1 VSRPGGT
8 AGVPAHRADPRATLG
23 GMCAIALWSSL
34 ALLTTLTA
42 GLPPFLV
49 LACCFGFAGL
59 FGVAWVAR
67 GGRAGLRAMLAPVSA
82 VALAAC
88 ALFGYHA
95 LYFFS
100 LKHAPPVEAN
110 LVNYLWPLLIVL
122 FSGLLPGVRLRAGNL
137 VGALLGLAAAA
148 LLVTGGH
155 GLAIDPTRGPGYL
168 AAFAA
173 AVVWGGYSVLNRRFA
188 GVDSASIVPACVGVA
203 LAGMAMHGLFEPSTS
218 ISATQWLVLATMG
231 AGPTG
236 VAFALWDR
244 GTKHGDIALL
254 GSLSYLAPLLSTL
267 LLVLAG
273 RAEPHWIHAAAV
285 GLLLLG
291 AWISV
296 RGSRSNAPA
305 VAAP

>member
-1 VSRPGGT
+1 MTRQ
-8 AGVPAHRADPRATLG
+8 AGSANPRATLAG
-23 GMCAIALWSSL
+23 VSAIALWSSL
-34 ALLTTLTA
+34 ALLTTLTG

-49 LACCFGFAGL
+49 LACCFGFAGV
-59 FGVAWVAR
+59 FGLAWAAR
-67 GGRAGLRAMLAPVSA
+67 GARGDLHAMRAPPA
-82 VALAAC
+82 ALALSTL

-110 LVNYLWPLLIVL
+110 LINYLWPLLIVL
-122 FSGLLPGVRLRAGNL
+122 FAGLLPGVRLRAGNL

-148 LLVTGGH
+148 LLVTGGR
-155 GLAIDPTRGPGYL
+155 GLSIDPAHASGYL

-188 GVDSASIVPACVGVA
+188 GVDSAAIVPACIGVS
-203 LAGMAMHGLFEPSTS
+203 LAGISMHLLFEPAAA
-218 ISATQWLVLATMG
+218 IDATQWWVLAAMG
-231 AGPTG
+231 LGPTG
-236 VAFALWDR
+236 IAFRLWDR

-273 RAEPHWIHAAAV
+273 RAEPHWIQALAV

-296 RGSRSNAPA
+296 HASRTRATVASAP
-305 VAAP
+305 

>member
-1 VSRPGGT
+1 MSDSAAMHHTNPS
-8 AGVPAHRADPRATLG
+8 ATLG
-23 GMCAIALWSSL
+23 GMCAILLWSSL
-34 ALLTTLTA
+34 ALLTTLT
-42 GLPPFLV
+42 GNLPPFLV

-59 FGVAWVAR
+59 FGLAWAAR
-67 GGRAGLRAMLAPVSA
+67 SGTPGLRAMRAPMP
-82 VALAAC
+82 ALALSTF

-110 LVNYLWPLLIVL
+110 LINYLWPLLIVL
-122 FSGLLPGVRLRAGNL
+122 FAGLLPGVRLRAGNII
-137 VGALLGLAAAA
+137 GAVLGLAAAA
-148 LLVTGGH
+148 LLVTGGR
-155 GLAIDPTRGPGYL
+155 GLSIDPVHAPGYL

-188 GVDSASIVPACVGVA
+188 GVDSAAIVPACIGVS
-203 LAGMAMHGLFEPSTS
+203 LLGIAMHLLFEPLVAITT
-218 ISATQWLVLATMG
+218 TQWLVLATMG
-231 AGPTG
+231 VGPTG
-236 VAFALWDR
+236 IAFRLWDR

-273 RAEPHWIHAAAV
+273 RAEPQWIQALAV

-296 RGSRSNAPA
+296 HASRTATPA
-305 VAAP
+305 AAAP